1 MSFSVSLID
10 VVVEFCPLWGPMEA
24 VVLVS
29 LVVPGQ
35 VQVVMAA
42 SQELVASLVQDH
54 LADSALRVLPGVF
67 VLHP

>member
-1 MSFSVSLID
+1 MVT
-10 VVVEFCPLWGPMEA
+10 VVP
-24 VVLVS
+24 VS

-54 LADSALRVLPGVF
+54 LAESALRVLPGVF